1 MTPNTEKQD
10 IEEQTPAGAT
20 PVTAARPLSR
30 LHTYPLLA
38 LGWFC
43 VGLGVIGI
51 FLPVMPTTVFL
62 LIALWA
68 FARSSPRFHKWLLDH
83 PKLGHYITDWTEHRV
98 IPARAKVVALALM
111 SLSLAWLWL
120 ASNAPMFVNVL
131 VTAILAAVATF
142 ILTRPSRPRQG
153 HQ

>member
-1 MTPNTEKQD
+1 MTPNSENQDVEKQA
-10 IEEQTPAGAT
+10 QARTAS
-20 PVTAARPLSR
+20 VTAAGRLSR
-30 LHTYPLLA
+30 LQAFPLLA

-51 FLPVMPTTVFL
+51 FLPVMPTTIFL

-68 FARSSPRFHKWLLDH
+68 FARSSPRFHQWLLDH
-83 PKLGHYITDWTEHRV
+83 PTLGHYITDWTEHRI
-98 IPARAKVVALALM
+98 IPVRAKIVALTLM
-111 SLSLAWLWL
+111 SLSLAWLWF

-142 ILTRPSRPRQG
+142 ILTRPSTPRQS
-153 HQ
+153 HR

>member
-1 MTPNTEKQD
+1 MTPNAENQDVEKQT
-10 IEEQTPAGAT
+10 QAGTTSA
-20 PVTAARPLSR
+20 TAARR
-30 LHTYPLLA
+30 LRRLQTYPLLA

-51 FLPVMPTTVFL
+51 FLPVMPTTIFL

-83 PKLGHYITDWTEHRV
+83 PTLGHYITDWTEHQI
-98 IPARAKVVALALM
+98 IPVRAKIIALALM
-111 SLSLAWLWL
+111 TLSLVWLWL

-131 VTAILAAVATF
+131 VTAILAAVAAF
-142 ILTRPSRPRQG
+142 ILTRRSTPRQSP
-153 HQ
+153 Q